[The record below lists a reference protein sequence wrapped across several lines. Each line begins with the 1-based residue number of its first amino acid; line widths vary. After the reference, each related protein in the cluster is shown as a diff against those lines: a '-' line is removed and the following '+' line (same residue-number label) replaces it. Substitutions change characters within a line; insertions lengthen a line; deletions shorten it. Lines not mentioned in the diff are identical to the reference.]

1 MRTEIIKEQRD
12 SLKWSNKNIDYAIE
26 KIDAVNSFLCQAT
39 DEKISLEK
47 TLSELE
53 GIFEA

>member
-1 MRTEIIKEQRD
+1 MSNEIT
-12 SLKWSNKNIDYAIE
+12 IE

-39 DEKISLEK
+39 DEKVSLEE